1 LEEQINNIT
10 QSKAIF
16 EIIIFQ
22 IEVLPIISEAVG
34 DKIEVY
40 IDGGIRQ
47 GIDVFKALAL
57 GARMVIIKINVYIY
71 INSLNLD

>member
-71 INSLNLD
+71 I